1 MDIYKKSRRW
11 ARLCF
16 LTSAIKIAFCV
27 AGVMFSGTTLPP
39 DTSNFNWFN
48 HIGVGY
54 AKIGFLVFVGGLTLI
69 PFYRKVMLP
78 QPERVDA
85 RRYMA
90 LAFGLDG
97 LVDIIRITWPHEWH
111 SHLAWFNFPFTIFLV
126 IAMHYDLSDPN
137 NRPRKKRKFK
147 AKWPAWIKK
156 RWSPTPR
163 HHQPTPQPNPQPRP
177 SN

>member
-1 MDIYKKSRRW
+1 MEIYKKSRKW

-16 LTSAIKIAFCV
+16 LTSVIKIAFCV
-27 AGVMFSGTTLPP
+27 VGVMFSGTAPPP
-39 DTSNFNWFN
+39 DTSDFNWFN

-137 NRPRKKRKFK
+137 NRPRKRRKFR

-163 HHQPTPQPNPQPRP
+163 HHQPTPTPNPQPRP
-177 SN
+177 SS